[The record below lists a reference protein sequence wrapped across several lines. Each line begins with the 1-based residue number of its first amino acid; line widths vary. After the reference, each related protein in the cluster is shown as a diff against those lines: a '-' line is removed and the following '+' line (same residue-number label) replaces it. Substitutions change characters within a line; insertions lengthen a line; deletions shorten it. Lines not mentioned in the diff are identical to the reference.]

1 MRKCRK
7 CANELLEGAC
17 FCHIC
22 GEKYGGSKKMV
33 ISIISIVAIGTMS
46 MGGYWY
52 YNSNSDKK
60 VTSAENR
67 DVKPNNEEIKSE
79 KVTISENAVKKD
91 LTTYAKL
98 IESGANERESVA
110 DDLKVYFVDANQDE
124 AYKDVIAYI
133 KLCNERKDFKS
144 VALDVKVDAM
154 KKDNDEQYE
163 LTYSM
168 TYKTN
173 YTNGKPERVQTFQYK
188 WLMIKQDNKLQ
199 FKSQKKQEKTYDN
212 LEDEDVNKKED
223 NVSSN
228 SKDTIGRI
236 EYSSDDVNIHA
247 RNIKAD
253 TGIAGYNQKI
263 EISLTSN
270 VREGGSSSATS
281 QSTVKTANIAI
292 AVGNKL
298 YRNPMVHAGSGTEA
312 LILSRELGED
322 KNTPSEDSYIKYYF
336 NIPNEV
342 NVSGAEVVLLSDQGN
357 IIGSSKVKGERE
369 NIADVKREVERKLKE
384 LGEKNYVRVEV
395 NSKDSSLHTYYV
407 VTYSKKPTGIVT
419 IDATSSN
426 RIYNAKTKEL
436 YYE

>member
-7 CANELLEGAC
+7 CATELLEGAC
-17 FCHIC
+17 FCHVC
-22 GEKYGGSKKMV
+22 GERYGKSKKII
-33 ISIISIVAIGTMS
+33 ISIISLIVIGTMS

-60 VTSAENR
+60 VTSGEKR
-67 DVKPNNEEIKSE
+67 DVKPNNEEIKNE
-79 KVTISENAVKKD
+79 KNTISENAVKKD
-91 LTTYAKL
+91 LIMYAKL
-98 IESGANERESVA
+98 IESGANEKESVA
-110 DDLKVYFVDANQDE
+110 EDLKVYFVDANQDE

-144 VALDVKVDAM
+144 VALDVKVDAI
-154 KKDNDEQYE
+154 KKANDKQYE
-163 LTYSM
+163 LIYSM

-173 YTNGKPERVQTFQYK
+173 YTNGKAERVQTFQHK
-188 WLMIKQDNKLQ
+188 WFVIKQDNRLQ

-212 LEDEDVNKKED
+212 LEGEDVNKKED

-228 SKDTIGRI
+228 SKNTIGRMT
-236 EYSSDDVNIHA
+236 YNRDDVNVHA

-253 TGIAGYNQKI
+253 TGIGGYNQKI

-270 VREGGSSSATS
+270 IREGGSSSTTA

-298 YRNPMVHAGSGTEA
+298 YRNPMVNAGSGTEA

-322 KNTPSEDSYIKYYF
+322 KNIPSEDSYINYYF

-342 NVSGAEVVLLSDQGN
+342 DVSGAEVVLLSDQGN
-357 IIGSSKVKGERE
+357 IIGSSKVKGGQE
-369 NIADVKREVERKLKE
+369 NISDVKKEVERKLKE
-384 LGEKNYVRVEV
+384 LGETNYVRVEV

-426 RIYNAKTKEL
+426 RVYNAKTKEL

>member
-1 MRKCRK
+1 MRECRK
-7 CANELLEGAC
+7 CATELLEGAC
-17 FCHIC
+17 FCHVC
-22 GEKYGGSKKMV
+22 GERYGKSKKII
-33 ISIISIVAIGTMS
+33 ISIISLIAIGTMS

-52 YNSNSDKK
+52 YNSNSDRK
-60 VTSAENR
+60 VTSGEKR
-67 DVKPNNEEIKSE
+67 DVKPNNEEIKNE
-79 KVTISENAVKKD
+79 KNTISGNAVKKD
-91 LTTYAKL
+91 LIMYTKL

-110 DDLKVYFVDANQDE
+110 EDLKVYFVDANQDE

-144 VALDVKVDAM
+144 VALDVKVDAI
-154 KKDNDEQYE
+154 KKADDKQYE

-173 YTNGKPERVQTFQYK
+173 YTNGKAERVQTFRYK
-188 WLMIKQDNKLQ
+188 WLVIEQDNRLQ

-212 LEDEDVNKKED
+212 LEREEVNEKED

-228 SKDTIGRI
+228 SKNTIGRMA
-236 EYSSDDVNIHA
+236 YNRDDVNIHA

-253 TGIAGYNQKI
+253 TGIVGYNQKI

-270 VREGGSSSATS
+270 IKEGGSSSATA
-281 QSTVKTANIAI
+281 QSTIKTANIAI

-298 YRNPMVHAGSGTEA
+298 YRNPMVNAGSGTEA

-322 KNTPSEDSYIKYYF
+322 KNIPSEDSYINYYF
-336 NIPNEV
+336 NIPSEV
-342 NVSGAEVVLLSDQGN
+342 DVSGAEVVLLSDQGN

-369 NIADVKREVERKLKE
+369 NIADVKKEVEQKLNE
-384 LGEKNYVRVEV
+384 LGETNYVRVEV
-395 NSKDSSLHTYYV
+395 NSKNPSLHTYYV

-419 IDATSSN
+419 IDATPSN
-426 RIYNAKTKEL
+426 RIYNMETKEL

>member
-7 CANELLEGAC
+7 CATELLEGAC
-17 FCHIC
+17 FCHVC
-22 GEKYGGSKKMV
+22 GEKYAKSKKMV
-33 ISIISIVAIGTMS
+33 ISIVSLIAIGTMS

-79 KVTISENAVKKD
+79 KITISENAVKED
-91 LTTYAKL
+91 LIAYAKL

-110 DDLKVYFVDANQDE
+110 EELKAYFVDANQDE

-144 VALDVKVDAM
+144 VALDVKVDAV
-154 KKDNDEQYE
+154 KKVNDEQYE
-163 LTYSM
+163 LTYLM

-173 YTNGKPERVQTFQYK
+173 YTNGKPERVQTFQFK
-188 WLMIKQDNKLQ
+188 WLMIKQNNRWQ
-199 FKSQKKQEKTYDN
+199 FKSQEKQEKTYDN
-212 LEDEDVNKKED
+212 LGNEDVNKKED

-228 SKDTIGRI
+228 SKNTIGRI
-236 EYSSDDVNIHA
+236 AYNSGDINVHA
-247 RNIKAD
+247 RNIRVD

-270 VREGGSSSATS
+270 VREGGSSSTTA

-298 YRNPMVHAGSGTEA
+298 YRNPMVNAGSGTEA

-322 KNTPSEDSYIKYYF
+322 KNIPSEDSYVNYYF

-342 NVSGAEVVLLSDQGN
+342 GVSGAEVVLLSDQGN
-357 IIGSSKVKGERE
+357 IIGSSKVKGEQG
-369 NIADVKREVERKLKE
+369 NISDVKKEVERKLKE
-384 LGEKNYVRVEV
+384 LGETNYVRVEV

-407 VTYSKKPTGIVT
+407 VTYSKKPTGVVT
-419 IDATSSN
+419 MDATSSN
-426 RIYNAKTKEL
+426 RVYNAKTKEL